1 MIIIEYYNGV
11 YTQKQM
17 ETMELV
23 TIKII
28 DRVGNILHTQS
39 LRSES
44 GLAHLD
50 IAATELHAGQYT
62 CRIVRGNKEQ
72 NIQFI
77 KH

>member
-1 MIIIEYYNGV
+1 MD
-11 YTQKQM
+11 
-17 ETMELV
+17 LV

-39 LRSES
+39 LHAER

-50 IAATELHAGQYT
+50 IAAAELNAGQYT
-62 CRIVRGNKEQ
+62 CRIVKGNKEQ
-72 NIQFI
+72 NIQFT